1 MRICVSGK
9 RTSIRRP
16 NIVAVSEFLFGFS
29 ESQSNPL
36 VGPLA
41 VDKLVLKRMADFQE
55 PSKAQEQ
62 LADLL

>member
-1 MRICVSGK
+1 M
-9 RTSIRRP
+9 
-16 NIVAVSEFLFGFS
+16 AVSEFLFGFS